1 MVSEACCN
9 RDRTQVVFP
18 DPVIPAIM
26 EVKGCSKQNRWH
38 FCENIATVSNGV
50 RPALRCLDITC
61 LCILSFLLKDFSQT
75 EQNQLM
81 STPQEQNVDWERGRM
96 LRIYIGFQATKF
108 YCFPTTTTT
117 TTTTT
122 FLLFSLHHHHHRHHI
137 SIVSPPPPWPPPPP
151 HFYCFLST
159 TTTTTFL
166 LFSFYHHHHI
176 SIVFPLPPPPPPHFY
191 CFPSPP
197 ESPHFHFFAP

>member
-1 MVSEACCN
+1 MVSEDCCKS
-9 RDRTQVVFP
+9 DRTQAVFP

-26 EVKGCSKQNRWH
+26 EVKGCSKRNRWH
-38 FCENIATVSNGV
+38 FCENIGTVWNGV

-108 YCFPTTTTT
+108 YCFP
-117 TTTTT
+117 
-122 FLLFSLHHHHHRHHI
+122 
-137 SIVSPPPPWPPPPP
+137 PPRPP
-151 HFYCFLST
+151 
-159 TTTTTFL
+159 
-166 LFSFYHHHHI
+166 
-176 SIVFPLPPPPPPHFY
+176 PPPPPPHFY
-191 CFPSPP
+191 CFPYTTTTFLLFFFPP
-197 ESPHFHFFAP
+197 PPPPHFNCFPYTTTFLLFSFHHHHCHHISIVFSYTHGTHSYLRRK